1 MSFSDDDFE
10 TTVAEETVDPL
21 QISPSWSRLE
31 NRIGDLILDY
41 AIGVSILALIPIPR
55 FFTAKIL
62 VAAGLNLKMMGDIG
76 RLCQFWG
83 GQGPL
88 AIAGNLFGGIGAFA
102 MALMAWLTVLGIG
115 IYVPYIKGLALAAAF
130 FTLTW
135 NIGQATKQFYASSY
149 GDGRKRRP

>member
-1 MSFSDDDFE
+1 M
-10 TTVAEETVDPL
+10 
-21 QISPSWSRLE
+21 R
-31 NRIGDLILDY
+31 DLILDY
-41 AIGVSILALIPIPR
+41 AIGVSILALIPVPR

-62 VAAGLNLKMMGDIG
+62 LAAGLNLKMMWDIG

-102 MALMAWLTVLGIG
+102 MALTAWLTVVGIG
-115 IYVPYIKGLALAAAF
+115 IYIPYVKGLALAAAF

-135 NIGQATKQFYASSY
+135 SIGQATKQFYGSSY
-149 GDGRKRRP
+149 GDGRTRRS